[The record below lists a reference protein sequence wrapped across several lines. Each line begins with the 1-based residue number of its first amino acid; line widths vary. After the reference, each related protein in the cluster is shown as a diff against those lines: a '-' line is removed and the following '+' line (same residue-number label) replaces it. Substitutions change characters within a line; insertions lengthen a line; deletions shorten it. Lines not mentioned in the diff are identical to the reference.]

1 MLGGS
6 GAQARKSPPMID
18 LVKLH
23 HVSFAIRDLDV
34 SKRFFGGV
42 LGLPEIER
50 PGFRFSG
57 AWYAIGDRQLHL
69 IAGSSDTAG
78 ASGRSSRSD
87 HVALEVQDVGA
98 VKKTLD
104 DNGIEYAEGGNSNL
118 GMDQIFCRDPDG
130 HVIEFVVY
138 RGE

>member
-1 MLGGS
+1 
-6 GAQARKSPPMID
+6 MID

-23 HVSFAIRDLDV
+23 HVSFAIRDLEV

-69 IAGSSDTAG
+69 IAESSNAEKG
-78 ASGRSSRSD
+78 AHGLGQSD
-87 HVALEVQDVGA
+87 HLALEVRSVEA
-98 VKKTLD
+98 VKKILD
-104 DNGIEYAEGGNSNL
+104 DNGIEYGEGGNSNL

-130 HVIEFVVY
+130 HVIEFVY
-138 RGE
+138 YHEN